1 MHNWAKKCGLERD
14 RKSSKIKEYMSS
26 FDLYNTFVSAVVFPV
41 MVGSFIYIGRKLQV
55 LDILVKDVDIL
66 KHNSKVVSDFL
77 TKNFSDF
84 IPSELKANS
93 PYQLTEGGKKFISKI
108 GFDTV
113 FSENKK
119 DFFDCIEV
127 NSPKLK
133 YDVESGAIQL
143 VYFLSEKSYMDF
155 LKVYFYNHPERN
167 MQNTAP
173 TLGVYIRDNYLAEHP
188 EIIQ

>member
-1 MHNWAKKCGLERD
+1 
-14 RKSSKIKEYMSS
+14 MSS
-26 FDLYNTFVSAVVFPV
+26 FDLYNTFVSAVGFPV

-133 YDVESGAIQL
+133 YDVESGAIQS